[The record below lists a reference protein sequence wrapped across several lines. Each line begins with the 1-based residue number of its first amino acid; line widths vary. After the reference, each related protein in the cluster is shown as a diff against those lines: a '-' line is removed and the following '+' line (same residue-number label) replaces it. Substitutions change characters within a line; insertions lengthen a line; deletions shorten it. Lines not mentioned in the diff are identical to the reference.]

1 MLTREDA
8 QMSVP
13 SVGLIVLTWNS
24 LRDTIECLRS
34 VAALTYGNLFTVLV
48 DNGSTDGT
56 VMAVRAQYRDVHVI
70 ETGSNF
76 GYTGGNNVG
85 IEYVLGRGAKYVF
98 ILNNDATVAPGV
110 LTSLVD
116 YAEANPCTGMIGPT
130 VYMYS
135 APERIWFRGASIDR
149 SGQLVH
155 HAFGEVDQ
163 GQVAEV
169 QKSVYI
175 PGCSLLV
182 RTSLISEVGV
192 LHDPFFYLF
201 EEVDWC
207 LRAER
212 AGYSSVV
219 VTSGRVWHKE
229 AQAYGGKTA
238 PAYLYYFAR
247 NHLLLVKR
255 NFRGIHRYR
264 LYYES
269 MCRSYLRGLSF
280 RSNSSARWA
289 IWSGMFHFWLGR
301 FGKTRRNFGT
311 RE

>member
-13 SVGLIVLTWNS
+13 SVGLIVLTWNC

-116 YAEANPCTGMIGPT
+116 YAEANPCTGMSRAYCLYVQRTRENLVPR
-130 VYMYS
+130 S
-135 APERIWFRGASIDR
+135 LDR
-149 SGQLVH
+149 SLRPVGTPR
-155 HAFGEVDQ
+155 FRRG
-163 GQVAEV
+163 G
-169 QKSVYI
+169 SR
-175 PGCSLLV
+175 PG
-182 RTSLISEVGV
+182 R
-192 LHDPFFYLF
+192 
-201 EEVDWC
+201 
-207 LRAER
+207 
-212 AGYSSVV
+212 
-219 VTSGRVWHKE
+219 
-229 AQAYGGKTA
+229 
-238 PAYLYYFAR
+238 
-247 NHLLLVKR
+247 
-255 NFRGIHRYR
+255 
-264 LYYES
+264 
-269 MCRSYLRGLSF
+269 
-280 RSNSSARWA
+280 
-289 IWSGMFHFWLGR
+289 
-301 FGKTRRNFGT
+301 
-311 RE
+311 